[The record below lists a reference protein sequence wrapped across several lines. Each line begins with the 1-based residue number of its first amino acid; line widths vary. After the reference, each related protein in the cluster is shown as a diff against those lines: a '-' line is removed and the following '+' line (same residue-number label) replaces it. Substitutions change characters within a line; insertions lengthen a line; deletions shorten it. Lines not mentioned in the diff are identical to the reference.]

1 LRAETR
7 KLPSH
12 TIQISPDTGQF
23 LQLLIQILGAKK
35 VIEIGTYTGYSA
47 LVMALALPKDGKLI
61 TCDIDQEWTD
71 VGKPY
76 WQKAGVEN
84 NIDLQLRPA
93 FETIEQ
99 LLKDGQGESFDF
111 AFIDADK
118 TSYPEYYE
126 KTLQLIRKGGV
137 IAIDNV
143 LWAGRIA
150 DDSIDDNRTQAIRA
164 LNEKIFNDDRV
175 SMSLVSIGDGVTL
188 ARKL

>member
-1 LRAETR
+1 MRAETR

>member
-1 LRAETR
+1 MRAETR

-35 VIEIGTYTGYSA
+35 VIEIGTYPGYSA